1 MVPYET
7 KNNMPDDNQF
17 KRNVAFKMRIGEI
30 LAGKVILDGE
40 RFKSLESAGKQIVRV
55 NLIANVIEKYIQDG
69 EKKYASVTLDDAS
82 GQIKLKAFGD
92 DIEKFTQLNQGDTIL
107 AIGLLRTWNNEI
119 YITPEIIKKKEPA
132 YLLVRKLE
140 IEKEMPKTIGKEQLT
155 ELKDKILQMV
165 KDGEADSGANIDQII
180 MNLKEA
186 PEIINQEI
194 KKLLEDGVVYEPRP
208 GKIRYLG

>member
-1 MVPYET
+1 
-7 KNNMPDDNQF
+7 MPEQQEF
-17 KRNVAFKMRIGEI
+17 KRNIAYKMRIGDI
-30 LAGKVILDGE
+30 LSGKIILEGE
-40 RFKSLESAGKQIVRV
+40 RFKFLESGGRQVIRV
-55 NLIANVIEKYIQDG
+55 NVMANVIDKYVQDG
-69 EKKYASVTLDDAS
+69 EKKFASVTLDDGN

-92 DIEKFTQLNQGDTIL
+92 DIEKFSQLNQGDTVMV
-107 AIGLLRTWNNEI
+107 IGLIRTWNNET

-140 IEKEMPKTIGKEQLT
+140 IEKELPKSIGKEQLT

-165 KDGEADSGANIDQII
+165 KDGEADGGASIEQVIL
-180 MNLKEA
+180 NLKEA

>member
-1 MVPYET
+1 
-7 KNNMPDDNQF
+7 MPEQQEF

-30 LAGKVILDGE
+30 LAGKVTLEGE
-40 RFKSLESAGKQIVRV
+40 RFKFLESAGKQVVRV
-55 NLIANVIEKYIQDG
+55 NLIANVIDKYVQDG
-69 EKKYASVTLDDAS
+69 EKKYATVTLDDGT

-92 DIEKFTQLNQGDTIL
+92 DTEKFVQMNQGETIL
-107 AIGLLRTWNNEI
+107 VVGLLRTWNNEI

-132 YLLVRKLE
+132 YLLIRKLE
-140 IEKEMPKTIGKEQLT
+140 IEKDMPKIIAKEQLS

-165 KDGEADSGANIDQII
+165 KDGEANGGADIDHLILQ
-180 MNLKEA
+180 LKES
-186 PEIINQEI
+186 PDIINQEI

>member
-1 MVPYET
+1 MADE
-7 KNNMPDDNQF
+7 QSF
-17 KRNVAFKMRIGEI
+17 KRNVAFKMRIGDI
-30 LAGKVILDGE
+30 LSGKITLEGE
-40 RFKSLESAGKQIVRV
+40 RFKFLESAGRQVVRTNV
-55 NLIANVIEKYIQDG
+55 VANVIDKYVQDG
-69 EKKYASVTLDDAS
+69 EKKFASVTLDDGN
-82 GQIKLKAFGD
+82 GQIKLKAFGE
-92 DIEKFTQLNQGDTIL
+92 DIEKFSQLNQGDTVL
-107 AIGLLRTWNNEI
+107 VIGLLRTWNNET

-140 IEKEMPKTIGKEQLT
+140 IEREIPKSIGKEQLS

-165 KDGEADSGANIDQII
+165 KDGEADGGANIDQII

>member
-1 MVPYET
+1 MVEE
-7 KNNMPDDNQF
+7 QSF
-17 KRNVAFKMRIGEI
+17 KRNVAYKMRIGEI
-30 LAGKVILDGE
+30 LAGKVIIEGE
-40 RFKSLESAGKQIVRV
+40 RFKFLEALGKQIIRI
-55 NLIANVIEKYIQDG
+55 NLVANVIDKYVQDG
-69 EKKYASVTLDDAS
+69 EKRYASVTLDDAS

-92 DIEKFTQLNQGDTIL
+92 DIEKFSQLNQGDTVLIV
-107 AIGLLRTWNNEI
+107 GLLRTWNNET

-140 IEKEMPKTIGKEQLT
+140 IEKDAPKTIGKEQLS

-165 KDGEADSGANIDQII
+165 KDGESDGGANIDQII

>member
-1 MVPYET
+1 MS
-7 KNNMPDDNQF
+7 DDNQF

-40 RFKSLESAGKQIVRV
+40 RFKFLESSGKQIVRV
-55 NLIANVIEKYIQDG
+55 NVIANVIDKYIQDG
-69 EKKYASVTLDDAS
+69 EKKYATITIDDAS

-92 DIEKFTQLNQGDTIL
+92 DIEKFMQLNQGDTIL
-107 AIGLLRTWNNEI
+107 VIGTLRTWNNEI

-140 IEKEMPKTIGKEQLT
+140 IEKDAPKIIAKEQLI
-155 ELKDKILQMV
+155 ELKDKIIQMI
-165 KDGEADSGANIDQII
+165 KNSENDGGANIDQII